1 MLVRALSNVIVCDI
15 SFLIAYIIFTWIAYI
30 AFLIQKCLRESCF
43 CFIFLLQTTSKDEL
57 IASITC
63 IGQCIDSLESALTKN
78 RVVIHRRVNP
88 PMLVS
93 ISKDL
98 TNDTLRSNAKLL
110 LDHFKEHTLQY
121 FYNAFFPPVTAP
133 DDEVVH
139 KFTIFRSHLEKCESL
154 FDRIMM

>member
-1 MLVRALSNVIVCDI
+1 MSESNNSSSGSNQFYDEF
-15 SFLIAYIIFTWIAYI
+15 SA
-30 AFLIQKCLRESCF
+30 LREANVQLGLRIRTKVQEMGEF
-43 CFIFLLQTTSKDEL
+43 NKKTTTSKDAL

-63 IGQCIDSLESALTKN
+63 IGKCIDSLESALTKN

-88 PMLVS
+88 PMLVR

-133 DDEVVH
+133 DDEVVR
-139 KFTIFRSHLEKCESL
+139 KFAIFRSHLEKCESL
-154 FDRIMM
+154 FDRVMM

>member
-15 SFLIAYIIFTWIAYI
+15 SFFNRLYYFYVDRLYCLFYLEVSQRKL
-30 AFLIQKCLRESCF
+30 FLFHI
-43 CFIFLLQTTSKDEL
+43 LQTTSKDEL